1 MNIMGLKIFESYKDN
16 KHNNSKHN
24 NSKHNNSKDKK
35 TNYNNNTSNN
45 NNSNNNSK
53 YDAKTNKKFLSI
65 NPDTNND
72 IRDELYSLYIINNV

>member
-1 MNIMGLKIFESYKDN
+1 MGLKIFESYKDS
-16 KHNNSKHN
+16 KHMNNS
-24 NSKHNNSKDKK
+24 
-35 TNYNNNTSNN
+35 NNTSNSN
-45 NNSNNNSK
+45 NNNNTNNSNNTSNSNNNSK